1 MSPKAAMPIQNCHLI
16 DLPKIND
23 DRGNLTFIET
33 ERHVPFSIQRV
44 FYLYDVPG
52 GSLRAGH
59 ALKSCHQFIIA
70 ISGSFDVVLDDG
82 SERQRFHLNRSH
94 YGLYVTPLTWR
105 EIDNFSS
112 NSVCLVLAS
121 AAYSERDYYR
131 DYESFLAAVREGR

>member
-1 MSPKAAMPIQNCHLI
+1 MPIQDCHLI

-23 DRGNLTFIET
+23 ERGNLTFIET

-82 SERQRFHLNRSH
+82 AGRQRFHLNRSH

-121 AAYSERDYYR
+121 ATYSERDYYR

>member
-1 MSPKAAMPIQNCHLI
+1 MPLQDCHLI
-16 DLPKIND
+16 DLPKIHD
-23 DRGNLTFIET
+23 QRGNLTFIEG
-33 ERHVPFSIQRV
+33 ERHVPFDIRRV

-59 ALKSCHQFIIA
+59 ALKTCHQFIVA

-82 SERQRFHLNRSH
+82 TTRQRFHLNRSH
-94 YGLYVTPLTWR
+94 YGLYVLPLTWR

-121 AAYSERDYYR
+121 ATYDENDYYR

>member
-1 MSPKAAMPIQNCHLI
+1 MSLQDCHLI

-23 DRGNLTFIET
+23 ARGNLTFIEGGH
-33 ERHVPFSIQRV
+33 HVPFDVRRV

-59 ALKSCHQFIIA
+59 ALKSCHQFIVA

-82 SERQRFHLNRSH
+82 SARQRFHLNRSH

-121 AAYSERDYYR
+121 AAYSENDYYR
-131 DYESFLAAVREGR
+131 DYESFLSAVREGR

>member
-1 MSPKAAMPIQNCHLI
+1 MPIQNCHLI

>member
-1 MSPKAAMPIQNCHLI
+1 MSIQDCHLI

-23 DRGNLTFIET
+23 ERGNLTFIEA
-33 ERHVPFSIQRV
+33 ERHVPFDIRRV

-52 GSLRAGH
+52 GSVRAGH

-82 SERQRFHLNRSH
+82 SARQRFHLNRSH

-121 AAYSERDYYR
+121 AAYNESDYYR
-131 DYESFLAAVREGR
+131 DYESFLLAVREGR

>member
-1 MSPKAAMPIQNCHLI
+1 MSIQDCSLI

-23 DRGNLTFIET
+23 QRGNLTFIE
-33 ERHVPFSIQRV
+33 ERRHVPFDIQRV
-44 FYLYDVPG
+44 FYVYDVPG

-82 SERQRFHLNRSH
+82 TARQRFHLNRSH
-94 YGLYVTPLTWR
+94 YGLYVLPLTWR

-121 AAYSERDYYR
+121 APYSESDYYR
-131 DYESFLAAVREGR
+131 DYEDFLAAVREGR

>member
-1 MSPKAAMPIQNCHLI
+1 MSIRDCHLV

-23 DRGNLTFIET
+23 ERGNLTFIET

-70 ISGSFDVVLDDG
+70 ISGSFDVALDDG
-82 SERQRFHLNRSH
+82 REKQRFTLNRSH

-121 AAYSERDYYR
+121 AVYSEGDYYR
-131 DYESFLAAVREGR
+131 DYQGFLAAVREMR

>member
-1 MSPKAAMPIQNCHLI
+1 MSIQNCHLI

-23 DRGNLTFIET
+23 ERGNLTFIET

-82 SERQRFHLNRSH
+82 SQRQRFPLNRSH

-121 AAYSERDYYR
+121 AAYSESDYYR
-131 DYESFLAAVREGR
+131 EYEDFLAAVREGR

>member
-1 MSPKAAMPIQNCHLI
+1 MAIQDCHLI
-16 DLPKIND
+16 DLPKIHD
-23 DRGNLTFIET
+23 QRGNLTFIEGKC
-33 ERHVPFSIQRV
+33 HIPFDIQRV
-44 FYLYDVPG
+44 FYVYDVPG

-82 SERQRFHLNRSH
+82 SARQRFQLNRSH

-121 AAYSERDYYR
+121 ASYSESDYYR
-131 DYESFLAAVREGR
+131 EYETFLAAVREGR

>member
-1 MSPKAAMPIQNCHLI
+1 LSPKAAMSIQNCHLI

-23 DRGNLTFIET
+23 ERGNLTFIET

-82 SERQRFHLNRSH
+82 SQRQRFPLNRSH

-121 AAYSERDYYR
+121 AAYSESDYYR
-131 DYESFLAAVREGR
+131 EYEDFLAAVREGR

>member
-1 MSPKAAMPIQNCHLI
+1 MSIQDCHLI

-23 DRGNLTFIET
+23 ARGNLTFIET
-33 ERHVPFSIQRV
+33 ERHVPFAIRRV

-59 ALKSCHQFIIA
+59 ALKSCHQLIIA

-82 SERQRFHLNRSH
+82 AERRRFPLNRSH

-121 AAYSERDYYR
+121 AAYSESDYYR
-131 DYESFLAAVREGR
+131 DYETFLAAVRESR

>member
-1 MSPKAAMPIQNCHLI
+1 MSIQECHLI

-23 DRGNLTFIET
+23 ERGNLTFIEA
-33 ERHVPFSIQRV
+33 ERHVPFDIERV

-82 SERQRFHLNRSH
+82 AARQRFHLNRSH

-121 AAYSERDYYR
+121 AAYSEKDYYR
-131 DYESFLAAVREGR
+131 DYESFLAAVREDR

>member
-1 MSPKAAMPIQNCHLI
+1 MPIGDCHRI
-16 DLPKIND
+16 DLPKVND
-23 DRGNLTFIET
+23 ERGNLTFIET

-59 ALKSCHQFIIA
+59 ALKTCHQFIIA

-82 SERQRFHLNRSH
+82 VQRERFHLNRSH
-94 YGLYVTPLTWR
+94 YGLYVTPRTWR

-121 AAYSERDYYR
+121 EPYSESGYYR
-131 DYESFLAAVREGR
+131 VYEDFLAAVGDPR

>member
-1 MSPKAAMPIQNCHLI
+1 MAVDDCHLT
-16 DLPKIND
+16 DLPKIED

-33 ERHVPFSIQRV
+33 ERHVPFDIQRV

-52 GSLRAGH
+52 GSMRAGH
-59 ALKSCHQFIIA
+59 ALKTCHQFVIA

-82 SERQRFHLNRSH
+82 QARRRFHLNRSH

-121 AAYSERDYYR
+121 EPYDEHGYYR
-131 DYESFLAAVREGR
+131 DYESFLAAARRADDDE